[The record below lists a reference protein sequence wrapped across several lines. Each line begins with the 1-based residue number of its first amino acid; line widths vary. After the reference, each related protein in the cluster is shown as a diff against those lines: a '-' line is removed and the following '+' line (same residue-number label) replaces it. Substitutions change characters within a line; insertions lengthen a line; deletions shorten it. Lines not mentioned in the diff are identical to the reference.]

1 MKFTKNDQQLLAEA
15 YTEVSLRELSIVE
28 EKVIDKIQTALD
40 IAGFEPTIG
49 TAADGANSI
58 ISLLRAAASKE
69 KDKRKEHLINA
80 GISAISLI
88 PFADVIKLLKL
99 RKLGKPATKAGIR
112 GARALKNYSTSQKM
126 SNRFE
131 GDI

>member
-1 MKFTKNDQQLLAEA
+1 MKFSKDDQQLLAEA
-15 YTEVSLRELSIVE
+15 YTEVSLKEISLLQ
-28 EKVIDKIQTALD
+28 EKAIDKIQTALD
-40 IAGFEPTIG
+40 IVGLEPTVG
-49 TAADGANSI
+49 SVADGANSI
-58 ISLLRAAASKE
+58 ISFLRAAASKE
-69 KDKRKEHLINA
+69 KDKRNEHLINA

-99 RKLGKPATKAGIR
+99 RKLSKPATKAGIG

-131 GDI
+131 TEA

>member
-1 MKFTKNDQQLLAEA
+1 MKSFKRDTDMLMEA
-15 YTEVSLRELSIVE
+15 YNEVASREFIIIE
-28 EKVIDKIQTALD
+28 EKAIDQIQTALD
-40 IAGFEPTIG
+40 IAGLEPTVG
-49 TAADGANSI
+49 SVADGANII
-58 ISLLRAAASKE
+58 ISLLRAAANKE

-99 RKLGKPATKAGIR
+99 RKIGKTATKAGIS

-126 SNRFE
+126 SGRFQ
-131 GDI
+131 GDV

>member
-15 YTEVSLRELSIVE
+15 YTEVSSRELSIVE
-28 EKVIDKIQTALD
+28 EKAIDKIQTALD
-40 IAGFEPTIG
+40 IVGLEPTFG
-49 TAADGANSI
+49 SVADGANSI

-69 KDKRKEHLINA
+69 TDKRKEHLINA

-99 RKLGKPATKAGIR
+99 RKVGKTATKAGIK